1 MYPPFAGRVVQI
13 LVKVGERVAKG
24 QTLAKLAS
32 PDFGQAQ
39 ADARRAQS
47 DFALAEK
54 NLNRLRELNAAGVS
68 SRKDLAAAEADYAR
82 ADAERARAMAKV
94 NLYGAGDDSVDQTF
108 SLASPID
115 GVIVERNINPGQE
128 LRTDLQLANTPAMFV
143 ITDPTRLW
151 VQLDA
156 AENQLAA
163 LRSGKKIA
171 LRTAAWPDE
180 IFSATLDNISDFID
194 PATRTVKVR
203 GTVENR
209 ERKLKGEMFVTA
221 ELEEAATADLQV
233 PERALLLAGG
243 SYFVFVEEKPGR
255 YSRQE
260 VKVDAVRDGVAS
272 VSSGVKLG
280 QKVVIEGNLFL
291 HRVHRQLSGGAPA

>member
-1 MYPPFAGRVVQI
+1 
-13 LVKVGERVAKG
+13 
-24 QTLAKLAS
+24 
-32 PDFGQAQ
+32 
-39 ADARRAQS
+39 
-47 DFALAEK
+47 
-54 NLNRLRELNAAGVS
+54 
-68 SRKDLAAAEADYAR
+68 
-82 ADAERARAMAKV
+82 
-94 NLYGAGDDSVDQTF
+94 
-108 SLASPID
+108 
-115 GVIVERNINPGQE
+115 
-128 LRTDLQLANTPAMFV
+128 
-143 ITDPTRLW
+143 
-151 VQLDA
+151 
-156 AENQLAA
+156 
-163 LRSGKKIA
+163 
-171 LRTAAWPDE
+171 
-180 IFSATLDNISDFID
+180 
-194 PATRTVKVR
+194 VR
-203 GTVENR
+203 GTVDNR